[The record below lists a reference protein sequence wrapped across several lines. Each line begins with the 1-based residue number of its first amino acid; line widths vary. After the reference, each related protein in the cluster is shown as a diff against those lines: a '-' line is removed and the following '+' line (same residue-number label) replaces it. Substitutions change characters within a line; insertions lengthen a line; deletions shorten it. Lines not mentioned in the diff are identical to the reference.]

1 MKYNISVQI
10 TLIDHT
16 GKKVLTNY
24 RKEILKLGKST
35 LKELGLSNKYVL
47 SVVLVDD
54 KEIQTLNAQYRH
66 LDKPTDVITFALRD
80 NVDAKQDIIPD
91 VDDELGDIFINLEAA
106 KRQAKEYKH
115 SLKRELL
122 FLFVH
127 GLLHLLGYD
136 HKTKTQEQE
145 MFKLQHQILDEVI
158 PFDDQTD
165 S

>member
-1 MKYNISVQI
+1 MQI

-16 GKKVLTNY
+16 GTKILNNY
-24 RKEILKLGKST
+24 RKEILKLGRST
-35 LKELGLSNKYVL
+35 LKKLELSNKYVL

-54 KEIQTLNAQYRH
+54 KEIQKLNAQYRH
-66 LDKPTDVITFALRD
+66 LDRPTDVITFALRD
-80 NVDAKQDIIPD
+80 NADVKQDVIPD

-106 KRQAKEYKH
+106 KRQAKEYQH
-115 SLKRELL
+115 SLKREIL

-136 HKTKTQEQE
+136 HQTKSQEQE

>member
-1 MKYNISVQI
+1 MLNRIS
-10 TLIDHT
+10 
-16 GKKVLTNY
+16 
-24 RKEILKLGKST
+24 
-35 LKELGLSNKYVL
+35 
-47 SVVLVDD
+47 
-54 KEIQTLNAQYRH
+54 
-66 LDKPTDVITFALRD
+66 
-80 NVDAKQDIIPD
+80 
-91 VDDELGDIFINLEAA
+91 FINLEAA